1 MRWIVD
7 DCVKFVEREI
17 RRGHRYDIIIMDPP
31 SYGRGPSGEIWKLE
45 DKIYSFVE
53 LCTGVLSEDALMV
66 LVNSYT
72 TGLSPAVMQ
81 YILGAVVNPRFGGEV
96 RPMKSPSG
104 LCSQMALPCGATAIC
119 AGPRA
124 GMIES
129 KDDNA

>member
-81 YILGAVVNPRFGGEV
+81 YILGAVVNPRFGGAVSSDEIG
-96 RPMKSPSG
+96 PSG
-104 LCSQMALPCGATAIC
+104 LCLPDGAARGATAIWR
-119 AGPRA
+119 GPACR
-124 GMIES
+124 E
-129 KDDNA
+129 